1 MAGIEVLEVAFDG
14 QETLGCDLT
23 VNCAARDK
31 GDLVTRGLKAVGE
44 ALTDVLA
51 STENKQDFGSSHRKI
66 EGG

>member
-1 MAGIEVLEVAFDG
+1 
-14 QETLGCDLT
+14 LT

-51 STENKQDFGSSHRKI
+51 STENKQDLAAIVK
-66 EGG
+66 